1 MSEGPS
7 PPPAG
12 WYPDPSGAPVQRY
25 WDGTAWT
32 AGEAPMATSPQQSP
46 RNGLGIAA
54 LVLGIIGVVV
64 GIIPFFFWLAVIL
77 GVIGLIF
84 GFIGRGRANRGE
96 ATNGTMALWGII
108 TSAVAVVLSIVG
120 LVILVGA
127 FEEVEEDLSTSTEPS
142 AAATS
147 DPALETSTPA
157 QEEGSTPAESGDVGV
172 FDLEVGDCLGEETGE
187 GEIESIEAA
196 PCSEPHTEEIFA
208 ALTVPDGD
216 YPGQE
221 ALDAEAEGCL
231 EEFAE
236 FVGMP
241 YEESVLEIN
250 YMTPTEESWGMGDRE
265 LLCTVY
271 DPAGDTT
278 GTLADANR

>member
-1 MSEGPS
+1 
-7 PPPAG
+7 
-12 WYPDPSGAPVQRY
+12 
-25 WDGTAWT
+25 
-32 AGEAPMATSPQQSP
+32 MATSPQQPP
-46 RNGLGIAA
+46 RNGFGIAA
-54 LVLGIIGVVV
+54 LVLGLIGVVV
-64 GIIPFFFWLAVIL
+64 GIIPFLFWLAVIL

-108 TSAVAVVLSIVG
+108 TSAIAVVLSIVG

-127 FEEVEEDLSTSTEPS
+127 FEELEEDISTSTEPS
-142 AAATS
+142 AAPS
-147 DPALETSTPA
+147 DPTPETSTPA
-157 QEEGSTPAESGDVGV
+157 QEEETAPAESGDVGV
-172 FDLEVGDCLGEETGE
+172 FDLEVGDCLGEQTPE
-187 GEIESIEAA
+187 GEIESLEAA

>member
-1 MSEGPS
+1 VASTNVLTCS
-7 PPPAG
+7 RA
-12 WYPDPSGAPVQRY
+12 
-25 WDGTAWT
+25 
-32 AGEAPMATSPQQSP
+32 
-46 RNGLGIAA
+46 RNAAVAAVAA
-54 LVLGIIGVVV
+54 LAL
-64 GIIPFFFWLAVIL
+64 
-77 GVIGLIF
+77 F
-84 GFIGRGRANRGE
+84 GCSSDDPERDEETGE
-96 ATNGTMALWGII
+96 
-108 TSAVAVVLSIVG
+108 
-120 LVILVGA
+120 
-127 FEEVEEDLSTSTEPS
+127 LST
-142 AAATS
+142 
-147 DPALETSTPA
+147 
-157 QEEGSTPAESGDVGV
+157 SGDVGV

-187 GEIESIEAA
+187 GEIESLEAA

-221 ALDAEAEGCL
+221 ALDTEAEGCL

-250 YMTPTEESWGMGDRE
+250 YMTPTDESWGMGDRE

-271 DPAGDTT
+271 DPEAETT